1 MDESTFARG
10 AVVTGFSFPIV
21 ALYAAAAG
29 VVTYSNG
36 MDLARGVNIV
46 PSIEVANEDNTLY
59 ADNQAAEEGQRRF
72 RSGTVAITVDGL
84 LTAAERMI
92 MGLPQA
98 AKKEVTVGSGT
109 VNFNTYGKNQ
119 KIPYVGY
126 GNVVRYQS
134 NGEEFF
140 RAFVYRKMIF
150 SQFDVP
156 AATEAQETDW
166 QTQELS
172 AKLMRDDTPERD
184 WKWFSD
190 PLATELEAYNAARVV
205 LGMTVAQTLPAV

>member
-1 MDESTFARG
+1 MDESTFASG
-10 AVVTGFSFPIV
+10 AVVTGFSYPVV
-21 ALYAAAAG
+21 ALYTAAAG

-36 MDLARGVNIV
+36 RDLARGVNIV

-59 ADNQAAEEGQRRF
+59 ANNQSAEEGQRRF

-84 LTAAERMI
+84 LTASERMI
-92 MGLPQA
+92 MGLPET
-98 AKKEVTVGSGT
+98 AKTQVTVGQGT
-109 VNFNTYGKNQ
+109 INFNTYGRSQ

-140 RAFVYRKMIF
+140 VAFIYRKMIF

-156 AATEAQETDW
+156 AATEGQEIDW

-172 AKLMRDDTPERD
+172 AKLMRDDTPERC

-190 PLATELEAYNAARVV
+190 PLATELEAYNAVRAVF
-205 LGMTVAQTLPAV
+205 GMSAAAALPQ

>member
-1 MDESTFARG
+1 MDESNFALG
-10 AVVTGFSFPIV
+10 AVVTGFSFPVV

-29 VVTYSNG
+29 VVTYSSG

-59 ADNQAAEEGQRRF
+59 ANNQAAEEGQRRF

-98 AKKEVTVGSGT
+98 AKKEVTVGSET

-156 AATEAQETDW
+156 AATEAQEIDW

-205 LGMTVAQTLPAV
+205 LGMTVAQTLPPV

>member
-1 MDESTFARG
+1 MDESNFALG
-10 AVVTGFSFPIV
+10 AVVTGFSFPVV

-29 VVTYSNG
+29 VVTYSSG

-59 ADNQAAEEGQRRF
+59 ANNQAAEEGQRRF

-98 AKKEVTVGSGT
+98 AKKEVTVGSET

-134 NGEEFF
+134 NGEEFY

-156 AATEAQETDW
+156 AATEAQEIDW

-190 PLATELEAYNAARVV
+190 PLATELEAYNAVRAV
-205 LGMTVAQTLPAV
+205 LGMTAANALPV

>member
-92 MGLPQA
+92 MGLPTA
-98 AKKEVTVGSGT
+98 AKKAVNVGDGT

-119 KIPYVGY
+119 KIPLLQAVKLFKKG
-126 GNVVRYQS
+126 GDVP
-134 NGEEFF
+134 
-140 RAFVYRKMIF
+140 F
-150 SQFDVP
+150 SQFRPLPVNFSFFFSP
-156 AATEAQETDW
+156 GGSRHNRT
-166 QTQELS
+166 
-172 AKLMRDDTPERD
+172 KLNIY
-184 WKWFSD
+184 S
-190 PLATELEAYNAARVV
+190 
-205 LGMTVAQTLPAV
+205 